1 MATSSR
7 SVANDVRNVL
17 DFLQESDLAL
27 YVNAVDERPDRVTF
41 HRHDPTAEF
50 LINHN
55 HPDIDQYRRW
65 VEVGAYSAVL
75 PDASLLQLTYD
86 IAGGEISGH
95 RLAYIPC
102 PFEVDS
108 ELLESE
114 PILDVVDLHR
124 SNDPLLRS
132 PIRFDFD
139 PSSAKPGHPAAHMTM
154 NGMDCRVACVAPVH
168 PLRFVDFVFRHF
180 YPAMWSSHPRFFET
194 APYRHFGKAVLAD
207 EDRTG
212 LHLMWDVHAKSSA

>member
-7 SVANDVRNVL
+7 GVANDVRNVL

-27 YVNAVDERPDRVTF
+27 YVNGVDERPDRVTF

-50 LINHN
+50 LLDHA
-55 HPDIDQYRRW
+55 HPGVDQYRRW

-75 PDASLLQLTYD
+75 ADASLLQLTYD
-86 IAGGEISGH
+86 IADGKVSGH

-108 ELLESE
+108 DLLESE

-124 SNDPLLRS
+124 DREPLLRS

-139 PSSAKPGHPAAHMTM
+139 PAAAKPGHPAAHMTI
-154 NGMDCRVACVAPVH
+154 NGMDCRVACVAPIH

-180 YPAMWSSHPRFFET
+180 YPTMWAAQEEFFAS

-207 EDRTG
+207 DDRKS
-212 LHLMWDVHAKSSA
+212 LHIMWDVHAKSSA